1 MVQSERSMS
10 TKIERWMQA
19 FEVSDSPKTEGLV
32 RIDRLGEKKLR
43 ETKFSKAS
51 TLVGNWR

>member
-1 MVQSERSMS
+1 
-10 TKIERWMQA
+10 MQV

-43 ETKFSKAS
+43 ETKFLKAS
-51 TLVGNWR
+51 MLVGNWR